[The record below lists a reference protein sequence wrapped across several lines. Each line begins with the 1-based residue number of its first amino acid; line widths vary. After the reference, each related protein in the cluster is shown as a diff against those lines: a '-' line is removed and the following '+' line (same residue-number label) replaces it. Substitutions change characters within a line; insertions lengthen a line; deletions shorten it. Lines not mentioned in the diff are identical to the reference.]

1 MLTYPYGKKAGEI
14 VVAKRMDLKEAVQVL
29 GITSDSVRKRVKRGT
44 LPSETGEDGRLYV
57 WLDMGPDSGLDT
69 GSDGVSP
76 GVPPDGLD
84 TLVEA
89 KDETIRVLE
98 AQLQAER
105 EASAELRRIVAGL
118 VQRVPELEPAREP
131 GESPVSASEKPSDI
145 QEEPQEEGKR
155 RSWLY
160 RFFFGP

>member
-1 MLTYPYGKKAGEI
+1 MLSDPYGKKAGET
-14 VVAKRMDLKEAVQVL
+14 VVAKRMDLKEAAQVL

-57 WLDMGPDSGLDT
+57 WLDMGPDDGLDNALP
-69 GSDGVSP
+69 GVSP
-76 GVPPDGLD
+76 DRSD
-84 TLVEA
+84 ALVEA

-118 VQRVPELEPAREP
+118 VQRTPELELAREP
-131 GESPVSASEKPSDI
+131 APESPESPQTASEHGSGTQAP
-145 QEEPQEEGKR
+145 PQEEK
-155 RSWLY
+155 RSWWQ
-160 RFFFGP
+160 R